1 MKRIISTMT
10 NNPNS
15 HSEPKAGTSAVNEC
29 DTNADTCCLGKN
41 FVVLE
46 YTQRVADV
54 YAYIKD
60 LAPILGVPIVSG
72 ATAWDD
78 PTTEQTYILV
88 INEGLYYGNKMDHSL
103 INPNQIRDY
112 GIPLWDNAYD
122 KFRNGELSIQ
132 LDDVKVQMRTQG
144 TKILFESRAPTRE
157 ELQECPMIQLTGK
170 KEWNPKQVEMEM
182 SEVMVSTRENH
193 IDEDLLESI
202 DPSLSGLKE
211 KLVALVPK
219 YVAEVTR
226 YMGEVARYDDTLE
239 DIPTRQTYTS
249 TERHIKMSAEVLA
262 DRFGIGLER
271 ARQTLRA
278 TTQRGTRSA
287 LLPISRRYRADRQFG
302 VKRLDGKFATD
313 TIWAKNKTLRGNVAS
328 QIYSHKCGFNTAY
341 HLVSASGDNI
351 GYSLSNFVSDYGAPK
366 HLTYD
371 GASSQ
376 TGRNTH
382 FQDTIRKNDIKY
394 HVSGPRRPNENPAEG
409 NIREIKKKW
418 YRIQSKTNAPDRL
431 WDYGISYVC
440 ETGNLTVNSSRY
452 SNGRTP
458 IECITGDTPDV
469 SEYIDFGFYDWVT
482 YRQNAGLG
490 KIEIGRWMGV
500 SHRVGKLMSYW
511 ILPESGIV
519 MSCTT
524 VQRMTHLEKQIDE
537 YKERMNEFQKALE
550 GKWQAESANILG
562 KLTKD
567 IPASLILSLENEDE
581 EFLEEFN
588 RVIKD
593 ADLAEGDDDQ
603 PSEYGV
609 EDTYLGMEMGIRR
622 DEEGLHHA
630 RVKRRAMD
638 ENGKPIGR
646 PNHNPLL
653 DSRQYEVEYSDGII
667 EVLAANIIAENL
679 LAQVDD
685 QGHRHLMI
693 DEIEDHRKGTDA
705 VSKEQGTITTP
716 SGLQRKKKTTKGW
729 EFYVRWKGGSGDW
742 VTLKDLKES
751 YPVPLADYAVA
762 NDIQAEPA
770 FAWWVPYTV
779 KKRKAIIG
787 KMKSSK
793 HWERTHK
800 YGVRVPRNM
809 KEALQIDAE
818 NGNTMWVDAVKL
830 EMKNNR
836 VAFEE
841 YDGRI
846 EDLVAYEQISGHL
859 IFDVKLSENFRRKA
873 RFVADGHLVETPAS
887 VTYSTVVSRDSVR
900 ILLLAAALNGLE
912 VKGADV
918 QNAFLSAKNL
928 EKHWMRAGP
937 EFGPEQGKVFI
948 VVRALYGL
956 KSASAA
962 FRAFMAKKLDEIGFQ
977 SSPADP
983 DVWMRPAIKPNGDEY
998 YEYILMYVDDILAIS
1013 MDPTSI
1019 LMSMEGDTV
1028 KYKNG
1033 KIEPPEMY
1041 LGAKLKEKE
1050 INGRLCWTISSVD
1063 YIKAAVQ
1070 TVKDSVNQ
1078 PGCQW
1083 KLPSKATTPM
1093 VSSFIPELDGTPELG
1108 TDDHRFF
1115 QEMIGMLRW
1124 ATELGRV
1131 DILHEVSLLSQY
1143 QASPRQGHME
1153 QALHIFAYLDKHP
1166 KLTLYMDPG
1175 LPNLNSGIFS
1185 TTNAS
1190 EFKEYYREAKQ
1201 EMPHRM
1207 PRPRGV
1213 AVCTSAYVDS
1223 SHGSNKVTRR
1233 SHSGHILFVNSA
1245 PVKWISRRQ
1254 QTVETSA
1261 FSSEFIALKQC
1272 IEDIE
1277 HLRFKLRMFGI
1288 PIYKDKDGDATSILC
1303 DNEGV
1308 VTNTSNVESSLNKKH
1323 SSIAYHFSRWNV
1335 AAGVCKIAWV
1345 STNEN
1350 LADAMTKRLCVTTR
1364 DYLFGRWTY

>member
-1 MKRIISTMT
+1 MANI
-10 NNPNS
+10 NS
-15 HSEPKAGTSAVNEC
+15 HSEPEAGTPGFNEC

-41 FVVLE
+41 FVILE
-46 YTQRVADV
+46 FTQRAADV

-60 LAPILGVPIVSG
+60 IAPITGIPIVSG

-78 PTTEQTYILV
+78 PITEQTYILV

-103 INPNQIRDY
+103 INPNQVRDY
-112 GIPLWDNAYD
+112 GVPLWDNAYD
-122 KFRNGELSIQ
+122 KHRNGELSIE
-132 LDDVKVQMRTQG
+132 LDKSVKVRMRTQG
-144 TKILFESRAPTRE
+144 TKILFESRAPTKE
-157 ELQECPMIQLTGK
+157 ELQECTKIQLTSK
-170 KEWNPKQVEMEM
+170 KEWNPKQVKM
-182 SEVMVSTRENH
+182 SEVIVSSASTIRQND

-202 DPSLSGLKE
+202 DPALSGLKE
-211 KLVALVPK
+211 KLIELMPR
-219 YVAEVTR
+219 YVAEISR
-226 YMGEVARYDDTLE
+226 YNDSLE

-262 DRFGIGLER
+262 NRFGIGLER

-278 TTQRGTRSA
+278 TNQRGTRSA
-287 LLPISRRYRADRQFG
+287 LLPISRRYRADRQFD
-302 VKRLDGKFATD
+302 VKRLKGKFATD

-341 HLVSASGDNI
+341 HLESANGENI
-351 GYSLSNFVSDYGAPK
+351 GYTLSNFVSDYGAPDR
-366 HLTYD
+366 LTFD
-371 GASSQ
+371 GASAQ
-376 TGRNTH
+376 IGRNTH

-418 YRIQSKTNAPDRL
+418 YRIQAKTNTPDRL

-458 IECITGDTPDV
+458 IECITGDTPDL

-490 KIEIGRWMGV
+490 KIEVGRWLGV

-524 VQRMTHLEKQIDE
+524 VQRLTNLEKQTDE
-537 YKERMNEFQKALE
+537 YKKRMNDFQEALE
-550 GKWQAESANILG
+550 GRWQVESANIPG
-562 KLTKD
+562 KVTHD
-567 IPASLILSLENEDE
+567 IPASLILSLENEDD
-581 EFLEEFN
+581 EFLDEFN

-593 ADLAEGDDDQ
+593 SNLAESNDDG

-609 EDTYLGMEMGIRR
+609 EDTYLDMELGIRR
-622 DEEGLHHA
+622 DDEGLHHA
-630 RVKRRAMD
+630 RVKRRAVD
-638 ENGKPIGR
+638 EDGKPIGK
-646 PNHNPLL
+646 PSNNPLL
-653 DSRQYEVEYSDGII
+653 DSRQYEVEYSEGTV

-693 DEIEDHRKGTDA
+693 DEIEDHRKGSDA
-705 VSKEQGTITTP
+705 VPKEKGTITTS
-716 SGLQRKKKTTKGW
+716 SGLKRKKKTTKGW
-729 EFYVRWKGGSGDW
+729 EFYVRWKEGSGDW
-742 VTLKDLKES
+742 VSMKDLKES

-762 NDIQAEPA
+762 NDLQAEPA
-770 FAWWVPYTV
+770 FAWWIPYTM
-779 KKRKAIIG
+779 KKRTMIIS

-793 HWERTHK
+793 YWERTHK
-800 YGVRVPRNM
+800 YGVRVPRNV
-809 KEALQIDAE
+809 KEAFEIDAE
-818 NGNTMWVDAVKL
+818 DSNTLWTDAIRL
-830 EMKNNR
+830 EMKNSR
-836 VAFEE
+836 IAFEE
-841 YDGRI
+841 YDGQV

-928 EKHWMRAGP
+928 EKHWLKAGP

-962 FRAFMAKKLDEIGFQ
+962 FRAFMAKKLDEIGFL

-983 DVWMRPAIKPNGDEY
+983 DVWMRPAVKPDGEKY
-998 YEYILMYVDDILAIS
+998 YEYIMMYVDDILAIS

-1019 LMSMEGDTV
+1019 LISMEGDTV

-1033 KIEPPEMY
+1033 KIEPPEIY
-1041 LGAKLKEKE
+1041 LGAKLQEKE
-1050 INGRLCWTISSVD
+1050 INGHLCWTISSTD

-1070 TVKDSVNQ
+1070 TVKDSINKA
-1078 PGCQW
+1078 GCRW
-1083 KLPSKATTPM
+1083 KLPPKALTPM
-1093 VSSFIPELDGTPELG
+1093 VSAFIPELDGTPELDP
-1108 TDDHRFF
+1108 DDHRFF

-1124 ATELGRV
+1124 ATEIGRV
-1131 DILHEVSLLSQY
+1131 DVLYEVSLLSQY
-1143 QASPRQGHME
+1143 QASPRQGHLE
-1153 QALHIFAYLDKHP
+1153 QALHIFAFLEKHP
-1166 KLTLYMDPG
+1166 KLTLYMDPS
-1175 LPNLNSGIFS
+1175 LPNLDYSIF
-1185 TTNAS
+1185 TTDANT
-1190 EFKEYYREAKQ
+1190 FKEYYRGAKE
-1201 EMPHRM
+1201 EMPHNM
-1207 PRPRGV
+1207 PRPRGI
-1213 AVCTSAYVDS
+1213 AVCTTAFVDS
-1223 SHGSNKVTRR
+1223 SHGANKVTRK

-1245 PVKWISRRQ
+1245 PVKWLSKRQ

-1288 PIYKDKDGDATSILC
+1288 PIYNDEPTYILC
-1303 DNEGV
+1303 DNNSV

-1335 AAGVCKIAWV
+1335 AAGVCKVAWV
-1345 STNEN
+1345 PTGEN
-1350 LADAMTKRLCVTTR
+1350 IADAMTKRLSVMVR
-1364 DYLFGRWTY
+1364 EYLFGRWTY

>member
-1 MKRIISTMT
+1 MTVKRVISTVD
-10 NNPNS
+10 NRNS
-15 HSEPKAGTSAVNEC
+15 YSEPIAGTLAENEC

-41 FVVLE
+41 FVILE
-46 YTQRVADV
+46 YTQRTADV
-54 YAYIKD
+54 YAYMKD
-60 LAPILGVPIVSG
+60 IEPIVGVPIVSG

-78 PTTEQTYILV
+78 PDTEQTYILV
-88 INEGLYYGNKMDHSL
+88 INEGLYYGNQMDHSL

-122 KFRNGELSIQ
+122 KSRNGELSIE
-132 LDDVKVQMRTQG
+132 LDESLTVRMRTQG
-144 TKILFESRAPTRE
+144 TKILFESRSPTKLE
-157 ELQECPMIQLTGK
+157 MQECQQIQLTSK
-170 KEWNPKQVEMEM
+170 KEWNPK
-182 SEVMVSTRENH
+182 EVNMKEVNRDSDDS
-193 IDEDLLESI
+193 IDEYFLETI
-202 DPSLSGLKE
+202 DPSLSGLRKKLE
-211 KLVALVPK
+211 KLVPR
-219 YVAEVTR
+219 YVAEVS
-226 YMGEVARYDDTLE
+226 RYDDSLE
-239 DIPTRQTYTS
+239 DLPTRQTYTS

-271 ARQTLRA
+271 ARQTLKA

-302 VKRLDGKFATD
+302 VKRLNGKFATD
-313 TIWAKNKTLRGNVAS
+313 TIWGNNKTLRGNVAS

-341 HLVSASGDNI
+341 HLDRASGNNI
-351 GYSLSNFVSDYGAPK
+351 GFSLSNFVSEYGAPEQ
-366 HLTYD
+366 LTFD
-371 GASSQ
+371 GAPSQ
-376 TGRNTH
+376 TGRNTY
-382 FQDTIRKNDIKY
+382 FQDTIRKYDIKY

-418 YRIQSKTNAPDRL
+418 YRIQAKTNAPDRL

-458 IECITGDTPDV
+458 IECITGDTPDL

-490 KIEIGRWMGV
+490 KIEIGRWLGV
-500 SHRVGKLMSYW
+500 SHKVGKLMSYW

-524 VQRMTHLEKQIDE
+524 VQRVTHLEKQTDE
-537 YKERMNEFQKALE
+537 YKKRMNDFQKTLDE
-550 GKWQAESANILG
+550 KLLLDSSIIPGKV
-562 KLTKD
+562 THD
-567 IPASLILSLENEDE
+567 IPSSLMLSLENEDD
-581 EFLEEFN
+581 EFLDEFN

-593 ADLAEGDDDQ
+593 PDLTDEIDDH

-609 EDTYLGMEMGIRR
+609 KDTYLGMELGIRR

-630 RVKRRAMD
+630 LVKRRAVD
-638 ENGKPIGR
+638 DDNKPIGR
-646 PNHNPLL
+646 PSNNPLL
-653 DSRQYEVEYSDGII
+653 DSRQYEVEYSDGTI
-667 EVLAANIIAENL
+667 EVLTANIIAENL

-693 DEIEDHRKGTDA
+693 EEIEDHRKNRDA

-716 SGLQRKKKTTKGW
+716 FGLQRKKKTTIGW

-742 VTLKDLKES
+742 VSLKDLKES

-762 NDIQAEPA
+762 NDIQDEPA
-770 FAWWVPYTV
+770 FAWWIPYTI
-779 KKRKAIIG
+779 KKRKTIIS

-793 HWERTHK
+793 HWEKTHK
-800 YGVRVPRNM
+800 YGVRIPRNM
-809 KEALQIDAE
+809 KEAFQIDSE
-818 NGNTMWVDAVKL
+818 NGNTLWTDAVEL

-836 VAFEE
+836 TAFEE
-841 YDGRI
+841 YDGQV

-900 ILLLAAALNGLE
+900 ILLLVAALNGLD

-918 QNAFLSAKNL
+918 QNAFISAKNL
-928 EKHWMRAGP
+928 EKHWMRAGT
-937 EFGPEQGKVFI
+937 EFGPEQGKIFI

-962 FRAFMAKKLDEIGFQ
+962 FRSFMAKKLDEIGFQ
-977 SSPADP
+977 SCPADP
-983 DVWMRPAIKPNGDEY
+983 DVWLRPAVKPNGGEY
-998 YEYILMYVDDILAIS
+998 YEYVLMYVDDILSIS
-1013 MDPTSI
+1013 MDPTTI
-1019 LMSMEGDTV
+1019 LMSMEGNTV

-1033 KIEPPEMY
+1033 KIESPEMY
-1041 LGAKLKEKE
+1041 LGAKLQEKE
-1050 INGRLCWTISSVD
+1050 LNGQLCWTISSTD

-1070 TVKDSVNQ
+1070 TVKDSVNK

-1083 KLPSKATTPM
+1083 KIPLKTPAPM
-1093 VSSFIPELDGTPELG
+1093 TSSYLPELDGTPELES
-1108 TDDHRFF
+1108 DDHRFF

-1131 DILHEVSLLSQY
+1131 DVLHEVSLLSQY
-1143 QASPRQGHME
+1143 QASPRQGHLE
-1153 QALHIFAYLDKHP
+1153 QALHIFGFLDKHP
-1166 KLTLYMDPG
+1166 KLTLYMNPE
-1175 LPNLNSGIFS
+1175 LPNLNYGIFS

-1190 EFKEYYREAKQ
+1190 EFKEYYRGATEG
-1201 EMPHRM
+1201 MPHRM
-1207 PRPRGV
+1207 PRPRGI
-1213 AVCTSAYVDS
+1213 AVRTSAYCDS
-1223 SHGSNKVTRR
+1223 SHASNKVTRR

-1245 PVKWISRRQ
+1245 PVKWLSRRQ

-1277 HLRFKLRMFGI
+1277 HMRFKLKMFGI
-1288 PIYKDKDGDATSILC
+1288 PLYRDDDGDATCILC
-1303 DNEGV
+1303 DNNSV
-1308 VTNTSNVESSLNKKH
+1308 VINTSNVESSLNKKH
-1323 SSIAYHFSRWNV
+1323 SSIAYHFARWNV
-1335 AAGVCKIAWV
+1335 AAGVCKIAWIP
-1345 STNEN
+1345 TGEN
-1350 LADAMTKRLCVTTR
+1350 IADAMTKRLSVTVR